1 MESSQNLAR
10 KVVVREKEEV
20 QARVVEA
27 QATWLGNEDEAWRDG
42 DGDSVGEVVWEMR

>member
-1 MESSQNLAR
+1 MEGLPSMESSQNLAR

-27 QATWLGNEDEAWRDG
+27 QAT
-42 DGDSVGEVVWEMR
+42 